1 MNVRTI
7 ALDQLPAG
15 LVWRGARFAAPP
27 AAGRPSGFAALD
39 AVLPGG
45 GWPQGALIELLGEQ
59 PGIGELSLLL
69 PQMRQVA
76 APHWLVWIAPP
87 WTPYAPALARA
98 GVPLDRLLWIAPE
111 RPQEIRWATRQALL
125 SGSCSLVLAWQSELD
140 MAALRRLQLAA
151 EQGGTPLFLFRRR
164 RAALQPS
171 PAALRLQLEVG
182 DDGELSVRVLKRR
195 GPLLASPLRLA
206 LPDRG
211 RPGSTRFE
219 AAAATAPRR
228 HRTRARFRPG
238 LSAETQAALQHA
250 VVGPD
255 PARTHASGEPARIDG

>member
-1 MNVRTI
+1 MSVRPI
-7 ALDQLPAG
+7 SLDQLPAG

-27 AAGRPSGFAALD
+27 PSGRPSGFAALD

-45 GWPQGALIELLGEQ
+45 GWPRGALIELLCEQ

-76 APHWLVWIAPP
+76 APRWLAWVAPP
-87 WTPYAPALARA
+87 WTPYAPALAQA
-98 GVPLDRLLWIAPE
+98 GVPLERLLWVAPE
-111 RPQEIRWATRQALL
+111 RPREIRWATRQALL
-125 SGSCSLVLAWQSELD
+125 SGSCALVLTWQSELD

-151 EQGGTPLFLFRRR
+151 EQGATPLFLFRRR

-171 PAALRLQLEVG
+171 PAALRLQLDVG

-195 GPLLASPLRLA
+195 GPLLAAPLRLA

-211 RPGSTRFE
+211 RPGNTRFE
-219 AAAATAPRR
+219 AATAAPRR

-238 LSAETQAALQHA
+238 LSAEAQVALQHA
-250 VVGPD
+250 VAGPD
-255 PARTHASGEPARIDG
+255 PAPARPAGIPARIDG

>member
-1 MNVRTI
+1 MSWISPLTVLSSRRPLLLLLSI
-7 ALDQLPAG
+7 LP
-15 LVWRGARFAAPP
+15 LTVDSSTKLAR
-27 AAGRPSGFAALD
+27 
-39 AVLPGG
+39 
-45 GWPQGALIELLGEQ
+45 LLAIIS
-59 PGIGELSLLL
+59 PLTLLSLLL

-151 EQGGTPLFLFRRR
+151 EQSGTPLFLFRRR

-182 DDGELSVRVLKRR
+182 DDGGLSVRVLKRR

-219 AAAATAPRR
+219 AAAATTPRR